1 MVSVAKIGKKYKHGF
16 TTRKEYSKIQ
26 SSQNKGKETSY
37 ILPDTTYLC
46 LNKCFNE
53 INPIFNTN
61 RNLNIPFDRNDV
73 KRFCGPSS
81 SYLLINLGYYL
92 RGKLRQ
98 FEMWKL
104 YMLTGIH
111 KITKLS
117 LQHKW

>member
-53 INPIFNTN
+53 INPTFNTN
-61 RNLNIPFDRNDV
+61 YIIQT
-73 KRFCGPSS
+73 SS
-81 SYLLINLGYYL
+81 ILLIYLLKMREIESV
-92 RGKLRQ
+92 
-98 FEMWKL
+98 F
-104 YMLTGIH
+104 H
-111 KITKLS
+111 F
-117 LQHKW
+117 

>member
-1 MVSVAKIGKKYKHGF
+1 MVSVAKTGKKYKHGF

-37 ILPDTTYLC
+37 ILADTTYLC

-61 RNLNIPFDRNDV
+61 RNLHIPFDRNDV

-98 FEMWKL
+98 F
-104 YMLTGIH
+104 GI
-111 KITKLS
+111 
-117 LQHKW
+117 